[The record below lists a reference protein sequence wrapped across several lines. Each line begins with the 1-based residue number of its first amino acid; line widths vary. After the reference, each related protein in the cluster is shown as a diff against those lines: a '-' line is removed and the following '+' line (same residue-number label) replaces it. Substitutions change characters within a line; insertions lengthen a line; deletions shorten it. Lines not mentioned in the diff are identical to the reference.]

1 MKKILTSSILTIL
14 VVATLTACNSAD
26 EIQVTDGE
34 LGQGWYY
41 AQEDEK
47 KDGTPDEWTFLEDGE
62 SSKWIKPPVESML
75 DY

>member
-14 VVATLTACNSAD
+14 TATALIACNSAN
-26 EIQVTDGE
+26 ENQVTDME
-34 LGQGWYY
+34 IGQGWYY

-47 KDGTPDEWTFLEDGE
+47 KEGTPDEWTFLEDGE

>member
-1 MKKILTSSILTIL
+1 M
-14 VVATLTACNSAD
+14 
-26 EIQVTDGE
+26 EI
-34 LGQGWYY
+34 GQGWYY

-47 KDGTPDEWTFLEDGE
+47 KEGTPDEWTFLEDGE